1 MPVTRERKAELVTE
15 LTEELKQA
23 QAVIIT
29 NYRSLKVSDLQG
41 IRNELR
47 GMKAGYHVAKNT
59 LLEIA
64 LKDAGLPV
72 PSEMLDGPT
81 AVAFLR
87 EDLAGPAKRLN
98 AFFKEKELP
107 IRGAIVGQTIY
118 DAKGVESLANLP
130 SRTELYAGVLGALQ
144 GPAASLV
151 GVLSGALSQL
161 VYVLQAKAEQG
172 EAPTQA

>member
-1 MPVTRERKAELVTE
+1 MPVTRERKAELVNE
-15 LTEELKQA
+15 LADELKQA

-29 NYRSLKVSDLQG
+29 NYRTLKVADLQG

-64 LKDAGLPV
+64 LKDAGLPA
-72 PSEMLDGPT
+72 PSNLLEGPT

-87 EDLAGPAKRLN
+87 DDLSGPAKRLTV
-98 AFFKEKELP
+98 FFKEKDLP
-107 IRGAIVGQTIY
+107 IRGAIVGQNVY
-118 DAKGVESLANLP
+118 DAKGVEELGNLP
-130 SRTELYAGVLGALQ
+130 GRTEMYGSILGSLQ

-151 GVLSGALSQL
+151 GVLNGVLAQL
-161 VYVLQAKAEQG
+161 VYTLQAKVDQAEPQ
-172 EAPTQA
+172 PS

>member
-1 MPVTRERKAELVTE
+1 MPVTRERKSELVNE
-15 LTEELKQA
+15 LSEELKQA

-29 NYRSLKVSDLQG
+29 NYRSLKVADLQG

-64 LKDAGLPV
+64 LKDAGLPA
-72 PSEMLDGPT
+72 PSNLLEGPT

-87 EDLAGPAKRLN
+87 DDLSGPAKRLT

-107 IRGAIVGQTIY
+107 IRGAIVGQTVY
-118 DAKGVESLANLP
+118 DAKGVEELGNLP
-130 SRTELYAGVLGALQ
+130 GRTEMYGSILGSLQ

-151 GVLSGALSQL
+151 SVLNGVLSQL
-161 VYVLQAKAEQG
+161 VYTLQAKADQG
-172 EAPTQA
+172 AAQS

>member
-1 MPVTRERKAELVTE
+1 MPVTRERKAELVGE

-29 NYRSLKVSDLQG
+29 DYRTLKVSDLQG
-41 IRNELR
+41 IRNDLR
-47 GMKAGYHVAKNT
+47 GMQAGYHVAKNT

-72 PSEMLDGPT
+72 PANLLDGPT

-87 EDLAGPAKRLN
+87 QDLSGPAKKLYD
-98 AFFKEKELP
+98 FFKEKELP

-118 DAKGVESLANLP
+118 DAKGVETLAKLP
-130 SRTELYAGVLGALQ
+130 GKKELYASVLGSLQ
-144 GPAASLV
+144 GPSASLV
-151 GVLSGALSQL
+151 GVLNGALSQL
-161 VYVLQAKAEQG
+161 VYVLQAKADQG
-172 EAPTQA
+172 EAPA

>member
-1 MPVTRERKAELVTE
+1 MPVTRERKAELVSD

-29 NYRSLKVSDLQG
+29 DYRTLKVSDLQG

-47 GMKAGYHVAKNT
+47 GMKTRYHIAKNT

-64 LKDAGLPV
+64 LKEAGLPV
-72 PSEMLDGPT
+72 PTNLLEGPT

-87 EDLAGPAKRLN
+87 DDLAGPAKRLSV
-98 AFFKEKELP
+98 FFKEKDLQ

-118 DAKGVESLANLP
+118 DAKGVEALGNLP
-130 SRTELYAGVLGALQ
+130 GRKELYAGVLGALQ
-144 GPAASLV
+144 GPSASLV
-151 GVLSGALSQL
+151 GVLNGALAQL
-161 VYVLQAKAEQG
+161 VYTLQAKAEQG
-172 EAPTQA
+172 EAQAQA

>member
-1 MPVTRERKAELVTE
+1 MPVTRERKTELVAD

-29 NYRSLKVSDLQG
+29 DYRSLKVADLQG

-47 GMKAGYHVAKNT
+47 GMQTAYHVAKNT

-64 LKDAGLPV
+64 LKEVGLPV
-72 PSEMLDGPT
+72 PTNLLEGPT

-87 EDLAGPAKRLN
+87 QDLAGPAKRLS

-118 DAKGVESLANLP
+118 DAKGVEALGNLP
-130 SRTELYAGVLGALQ
+130 GRKELYASVLGALQ
-144 GPAASLV
+144 GPSASLV

-161 VYVLQAKAEQG
+161 VHVLQAKADQG
-172 EAPTQA
+172 NTPA

>member
-29 NYRSLKVSDLQG
+29 DYRTLKVSDLQG

-47 GMKAGYHVAKNT
+47 GMQTHYHVAKNT

-72 PSEMLDGPT
+72 PANLLEGPT

-87 EDLAGPAKRLN
+87 DDLSGPAKKLN

-107 IRGAIVGQTIY
+107 IRGAIVGQTVY
-118 DAKGVESLANLP
+118 DAKGVEALGNLP
-130 SRTELYAGVLGALQ
+130 GRNEMYASILGSLQ
-144 GPAASLV
+144 GPASSLV
-151 GVLSGALSQL
+151 GVLNGALSQL

-172 EAPTQA
+172 EAQA

>member
-1 MPVTRERKAELVTE
+1 LVNA

-29 NYRSLKVSDLQG
+29 DYRTLKVSDLQG

-47 GMKAGYHVAKNT
+47 GMKAGYHIAKNT
-59 LLEIA
+59 LLQIA
-64 LKDAGLPV
+64 LQEAGLPV
-72 PSEMLDGPT
+72 PANLLEGPT

-87 EDLAGPAKRLN
+87 EDLSGTAKKLN
-98 AFFKEKELP
+98 SFFKEKDLA

-130 SRTELYAGVLGALQ
+130 TRNELYASVLGSLQ
-144 GPAASLV
+144 GPSASLV
-151 GVLSGALSQL
+151 GVLNGVLSQL
-161 VYVLQAKAEQG
+161 VYTLQAKAEQG
-172 EAPTQA
+172 AAA

>member
-1 MPVTRERKAELVTE
+1 MPVTRERKAELVNE

-29 NYRSLKVSDLQG
+29 DYRTLKVSDLQG

-47 GMKAGYHVAKNT
+47 GMQTQYHVAKNT

-72 PSEMLDGPT
+72 PANLLEGPT

-87 EDLAGPAKRLN
+87 DDLSGPAKKLN
-98 AFFKEKELP
+98 TFFKEKELP

-118 DAKGVESLANLP
+118 DAKGVEALANLP
-130 SRTELYAGVLGALQ
+130 GRNEMYASILGSLQ
-144 GPAASLV
+144 GPSASLV
-151 GVLSGALSQL
+151 GVLNGALSQL
-161 VYVLQAKAEQG
+161 VYILQAKADQG
-172 EAPTQA
+172 EAQA

>member
-1 MPVTRERKAELVTE
+1 LPVTRERKAELVGE

-29 NYRSLKVSDLQG
+29 DYRTLKVSDLQAV
-41 IRNELR
+41 RNELR
-47 GMKAGYHVAKNT
+47 SMQAGYHVAKNT
-59 LLEIA
+59 LLAIA

-72 PSEMLDGPT
+72 PSNLIDGPT

-87 EDLAGPAKRLN
+87 QDLSGPARKLTD
-98 AFFKEKELP
+98 FFREKELP

-118 DAKGVESLANLP
+118 DARGVEDLAKLP
-130 SRTELYAGVLGALQ
+130 GRKELYASVLGSLQ
-144 GPAASLV
+144 GPSASLV
-151 GVLSGALSQL
+151 GILNGALSQL

-172 EAPTQA
+172 GAEA

>member
-1 MPVTRERKAELVTE
+1 MPVTRERKSELVND
-15 LTEELKQA
+15 LKDELKQA

-29 NYRSLKVSDLQG
+29 DYRTLKVSDLQG

-47 GMKAGYHVAKNT
+47 GMKTAYHIAKNT

-72 PSEMLDGPT
+72 PETLLEGPT

-87 EDLAGPAKRLN
+87 DDLSGPAKRLT

-107 IRGAIVGQTIY
+107 IRGAIVGQTVY
-118 DAKGVESLANLP
+118 DAKGVEALGNLP
-130 SRTELYAGVLGALQ
+130 GRKELYASVLGSLQ
-144 GPAASLV
+144 GPSASLV
-151 GVLSGALSQL
+151 GVLNGALSQL
-161 VYVLQAKAEQG
+161 VYILQAKADQG
-172 EAPTQA
+172 SAPA

>member
-151 GVLSGALSQL
+151 GVLNGALSQL
-161 VYVLQAKAEQG
+161 VYVLQAKAEQA
-172 EAPTQA
+172 EVPAQA

>member
-1 MPVTRERKAELVTE
+1 MPVTRERKAELVNE
-15 LTEELKQA
+15 LTDELKQA

-29 NYRSLKVSDLQG
+29 NYRTLKVADLQG

-64 LKDAGLPV
+64 LKDAGLPT
-72 PSEMLDGPT
+72 PSNLLEGPT

-87 EDLAGPAKRLN
+87 DDLSGPAKRLT

-107 IRGAIVGQTIY
+107 IRGAIVGQTVY
-118 DAKGVESLANLP
+118 DAKGVEALGNLP
-130 SRTELYAGVLGALQ
+130 GRNELYASVLGALQ
-144 GPAASLV
+144 GPSAGLV
-151 GVLSGALSQL
+151 GVLNGALSQL
-161 VYVLQAKAEQG
+161 VYILQAKAEQG
-172 EAPTQA
+172 GAQPT

>member
-29 NYRSLKVSDLQG
+29 NYRTLKVSDLQG

-47 GMKAGYHVAKNT
+47 GMKARYHVAKNT

-64 LKDAGLPV
+64 LRDAGMPV
-72 PSEMLDGPT
+72 PSNLLDGPT

-87 EDLAGPAKRLN
+87 EDLSGPAKRLN

-107 IRGAIVGQTIY
+107 IRGAIVGQTVY
-118 DAKGVESLANLP
+118 DAKGVEDLANLP
-130 SRTELYAGVLGALQ
+130 GRKELYANVLGSLQ
-144 GPAASLV
+144 GPSASLV
-151 GVLSGALSQL
+151 GVLNGALSQL
-161 VYVLQAKAEQG
+161 VYILQAKADKG
-172 EAPTQA
+172 EAAPA

>member
-1 MPVTRERKAELVTE
+1 MPVTRERKAELVGE
-15 LTEELKQA
+15 LTQELKQA

-29 NYRSLKVSDLQG
+29 NYRRLKVSDLQG

-47 GMKAGYHVAKNT
+47 GMQAGYHVAKNT

-72 PSEMLDGPT
+72 PTNLLDGPT

-87 EDLAGPAKRLN
+87 DDLAGPAKRLN
-98 AFFKEKELP
+98 AFFKEKDLP
-107 IRGAIVGQTIY
+107 IRGAIIGQTIY
-118 DAKGVESLANLP
+118 DAKGVEDLANLP
-130 SRTELYAGVLGALQ
+130 SRTQLYATVLGSLN

-151 GVLSGALSQL
+151 GVLNGVLSQL
-161 VYVLQAKAEQG
+161 VYVLQAKADQG
-172 EAPTQA
+172 EAQA

>member
-15 LTEELKQA
+15 LTRELKQA

-29 NYRSLKVSDLQG
+29 DYRTLKVSDLQG

-47 GMKAGYHVAKNT
+47 GMKAQYHVAKNT

-72 PSEMLDGPT
+72 PQNLLDGPT

-87 EDLAGPAKRLN
+87 EDLSGPAKRLN

-107 IRGAIVGQTIY
+107 IRGAIVGQNVY

-130 SRTELYAGVLGALQ
+130 SRNDLYASVLGSLQ
-144 GPAASLV
+144 GPASSLV
-151 GVLSGALSQL
+151 GVLNGALSQL

-172 EAPTQA
+172 EAQA

>member
-1 MPVTRERKAELVTE
+1 LPVTRERKAELVNE

-29 NYRSLKVSDLQG
+29 NYRTLKVSDLQG

-47 GMKAGYHVAKNT
+47 GMQARYHVAKNT

-72 PSEMLDGPT
+72 PSNLLDGPT

-87 EDLAGPAKRLN
+87 DDLAGPARRLN

-107 IRGAIVGQTIY
+107 IRGAIVGQTVY
-118 DAKGVESLANLP
+118 DAKGVEDLANLP
-130 SRTELYAGVLGALQ
+130 GRKELYASVLGSLQ
-144 GPAASLV
+144 GPSASLV
-151 GVLSGALSQL
+151 GVLNGVLSQL
-161 VYVLQAKAEQG
+161 VYTLQAKADQG
-172 EAPTQA
+172 EAAA